1 MTAPRVLLMTLA
13 ERTSGKGNVYLAG
26 WLGKARLVGF
36 KAKEPDRYG
45 NEVWE
50 IYAQEPEPK
59 ADSDQAPTRN
69 AERGQRT
76 HDRSRAAAVG
86 EAIVREVRQPRM
98 SEPPGSWV
106 DDSEAAIRDLIE
118 GPGR

>member
-1 MTAPRVLLMTLA
+1 MSGPRVLLMQLA
-13 ERTSGKGNVYLAG
+13 ERTGAKGNTYLSG

-50 IYAQEPEPK
+50 IYAQGPE
-59 ADSDQAPTRN
+59 DRDQSPTRN

-76 HDRSRAAAVG
+76 WDRSRDADR
-86 EAIVREVRQPRM
+86 VRDAQAPFY
-98 SEPPGSWV
+98 
-106 DDSEAAIRDLIE
+106 DDTADLE
-118 GPGR
+118 GRGR

>member
-1 MTAPRVLLMTLA
+1 MSGPRVLLMTLA
-13 ERTSGKGNVYLAG
+13 ERTSGKGNVYLSG

-36 KAKEPDRYG
+36 KSKEPDRYG

-59 ADSDQAPTRN
+59 ADSDQAPRQTRN

-76 HDRSRAAAVG
+76 WDRAHDAQR
-86 EAIVREVRQPRM
+86 PLY
-98 SEPPGSWV
+98 
-106 DDSEAAIRDLIE
+106 DDSALADLE
-118 GPGR
+118 ERR